1 MRDDIAALFAWI
13 RERAE
18 AKKAEITAQADRE
31 IAQIDERAEG
41 QINRLRKEMLAQL
54 EEQLRIESDR
64 ILSAAKLE
72 INNRLVDEKNVAL
85 DKVFSLASQQIEALN
100 SDTRKE
106 IFRELI
112 DDAVSGINSEQAYL
126 RISKADLPQW
136 EKLKKGFPKSISVE
150 LCDGVTGTVIVETSD
165 RSQLIDNSIHTR
177 LEMAEKIMRREL
189 GELLSNS
196 ERAGE
201 KGE

>member
-13 RERAE
+13 RKRAE
-18 AKKAEITAQADRE
+18 AKKAEVTAQADDE
-31 IAQIDERAEG
+31 IAKIDERAESE
-41 QINRLRKEMLAQL
+41 INRLRKEMLAQL
-54 EEQLRIESDR
+54 EDQLRIESDC

-72 INNRLVDEKNVAL
+72 INHRLVDEKNVAL
-85 DKVFSLASQQIEALN
+85 DSVFSLARQEIEAVD

-106 IFRELI
+106 IFRELLN
-112 DDAVSGINSEQAYL
+112 DAIGRMNSEEACL
-126 RISKADLPQW
+126 RISKADLPLW
-136 EKLKKGFPKSISVE
+136 EKLKKGFPESISVE
-150 LCDGVTGTVIVETSD
+150 LCDDVIGTVIVETSD

-189 GELLSNS
+189 GELLFNT
-196 ERAGE
+196 EKTGE

>member
-18 AKKAEITAQADRE
+18 AKKAEVAAQADHE

-54 EEQLRIESDR
+54 EDQLRIESDC

-72 INNRLVDEKNVAL
+72 IDNRLVDEENVAL
-85 DKVFSLASQQIEALN
+85 DKVFSLARQRIEALN
-100 SDTRKE
+100 SDTRKD

-112 DDAVSGINSEQAYL
+112 DDAISRINSEQACL
-126 RISKADLPQW
+126 RISKADLPLW
-136 EKLKKGFPKSISVE
+136 EKLKRGFPKSISVE

-177 LEMAEKIMRREL
+177 LEMAEKVMRREL

-196 ERAGE
+196 ERTGE

>member
-1 MRDDIAALFAWI
+1 MRDDIAALFAWV

-18 AKKAEITAQADRE
+18 AKKAEITAQADHE
-31 IAQIDERAEG
+31 IARIDERAEG
-41 QINRLRKEMLAQL
+41 EINRLRDEMLARL
-54 EEQLRIESDR
+54 EEQLRIESDS

-85 DKVFSLASQQIEALN
+85 DKVFSLARQQIEALN

-112 DDAVSGINSEQAYL
+112 NDAISRMNSEEMCL
-126 RISKADLPQW
+126 RISKADLSLW
-136 EKLKKGFPKSISVE
+136 EKLRRGFPKSISIE

-189 GELLSNS
+189 GELLFDT
-196 ERAGE
+196 EKAGE
-201 KGE
+201 KAE

>member
-1 MRDDIAALFAWI
+1 MRDDITALFAWI

-18 AKKAEITAQADRE
+18 AEKAEITAQADRE

-54 EEQLRIESDR
+54 EEQLHIESDC

-72 INNRLVDEKNVAL
+72 IDNRLVDEKNVAL

-112 DDAVSGINSEQAYL
+112 DDAISRINSEQAYL
-126 RISKADLPQW
+126 RISKADLPLW

-196 ERAGE
+196 ERTGE